1 MVVVVV
7 VVVVVGIVVVCVV
20 VVVVIVGGGGGGV
33 IVLAVSFC
41 CCHSNF
47 VVAMIFVQ
55 HLHKKLVPSY
65 SHQIADLNCHLFFAL
80 AETTALF
87 SR

>member
-1 MVVVVV
+1 M
-7 VVVVVGIVVVCVV
+7 VVVVGIVVVCVV
-20 VVVVIVGGGGGGV
+20 VVVIGGGGGGGV

-55 HLHKKLVPSY
+55 HIHEKLAPSY

>member
-1 MVVVVV
+1 MVV

-20 VVVVIVGGGGGGV
+20 VVVIGGGGV

>member
-1 MVVVVV
+1 MLVLVSVAVGVGAGVGVGVAVFVVATDF
-7 VVVVVGIVVVCVV
+7 I
-20 VVVVIVGGGGGGV
+20 
-33 IVLAVSFC
+33 
-41 CCHSNF
+41 
-47 VVAMIFVQ
+47 VAMIFVQ
-55 HLHKKLVPSY
+55 HIHEKLVPSY